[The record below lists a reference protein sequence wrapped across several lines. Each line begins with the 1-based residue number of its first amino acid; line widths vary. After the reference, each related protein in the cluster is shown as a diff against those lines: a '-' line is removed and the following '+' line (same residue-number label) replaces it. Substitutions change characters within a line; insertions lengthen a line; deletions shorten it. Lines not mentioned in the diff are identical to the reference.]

1 MNAFVF
7 DAEEEHPHA
16 GVPVVDGVLLD
27 VVDDAEHHLLD
38 LLPELAGLLHAGP
51 VVVALGEVVPVH
63 LVHAHREHLL
73 ELLVDAVLDR
83 AVVEQLVDVEG
94 GRVPEVENERV
105 SQWLGPDV
113 IGPVDLEQLE
123 QFLVDCIGL

>member
-1 MNAFVF
+1 VNAFVF
-7 DAEEEHPHA
+7 DAEEEDPHA

-51 VVVALGEVVPVH
+51 VVVALLEVVPVH
-63 LVHAHREHLL
+63 LIHAHREHLL

-83 AVVEQLVDVEG
+83 AVVQQLVDVEG
-94 GRVPEVENERV
+94 GRVPEVEDERV
-105 SQWLGPDV
+105 SQRLSPDV
-113 IGPVDLEQLE
+113 IGPVLEQLE